1 MAAQTKGSHPY
12 DYLFK
17 LLMIGDAGV
26 GKSSMLLRFT
36 DDSFDDH
43 IQSTIG
49 VDFKVKHM
57 EINDKKV
64 KITIWDTAGQE
75 RFRTLTSSYYRGAH
89 GVVMVYDVTRRD
101 SFENLEQWLK
111 EVQLYTPDNGEGV
124 IKLLVGNKIDLERRV
139 PREEAEAWA
148 RDHGMLFLEASA
160 KTKLGIRQCFLEV
173 VQKIME
179 DPDILESTAPGLP
192 KMMLKQPKRRSR
204 LAEAYD
210 DDYDEE
216 PDSCC

>member
-1 MAAQTKGSHPY
+1 MAGQSFPY
-12 DYLFK
+12 DHLFK
-17 LLMIGDAGV
+17 ILMIGDAGV

-57 EINDKKV
+57 DVMDKRV
-64 KITIWDTAGQE
+64 KLTIWDTAGQE
-75 RFRTLTSSYYRGAH
+75 RFRTLTSSYYRGAQ

-111 EVQLYTPDNGEGV
+111 EIKLYSPNNGEGV
-124 IKLLVGNKIDLERRV
+124 VKLLVGNKIDLERAV

-148 RDHGMLFLEASA
+148 RSQGMLFLEASA
-160 KTKLGIRQCFLEV
+160 KTKMGIRQCFLEV
-173 VQKIME
+173 VQKILE
-179 DPDILESTAPGLP
+179 DPDLLTNTVPGRSK
-192 KMMLKQPKRRSR
+192 KMQLKAGRGSR
-204 LAEAYD
+204 KYASKD
-210 DDYDEE
+210 DDDDDDDEGGY
-216 PDSCC
+216 CC